1 MSTLSDFTTL
11 AEAQAHTEMTDK
23 KQVGSGQ
30 ARGFFVSSGIWTA
43 LRQIQSDMTH
53 PLYALADAVIVT
65 ASDGSSYFGMDS
77 STAEGQGNLAAAQ
90 ILVDAGV
97 MTEAQKLELLSKA
110 LTVTKPYENTTQEE
124 LDEAK
129 DVGETLLLPANNAQH
144 KPVINI
150 TTQPS
155 KPITIAIEQRFGS
168 SVDDLTD
175 WHECGAFRGVFYPQ
189 QSYTA
194 QVAASPASVREL
206 RAVSKLTVGMSEV

>member
-1 MSTLSDFTTL
+1 MSSLSDFATL

-65 ASDGSSYFGMDS
+65 ASDGSSYFGMDA
-77 STAEGQGNLAAAQ
+77 STAEGQGNLAASQ

-110 LTVTKPYENTTQEE
+110 LTATKPYANVTQAEF
-124 LDEAK
+124 LKAK
-129 DVGETLLLPANNAQH
+129 GLIPYVQVT
-144 KPVINI
+144 PVNGWLKI
-150 TTQPS
+150 TTTADCEAHRPQVFADIQGV
-155 KPITIAIEQRFGS
+155 KRRVAGFDVV
-168 SVDDLTD
+168 SVAGNYLT
-175 WHECGAFRGVFYPQ
+175 
-189 QSYTA
+189 
-194 QVAASPASVREL
+194 QVPREHGTL
-206 RAVSKLTVGMSEV
+206 YVEDAYNVVS